1 MWDTN
6 RQLRRNRWLIFTSPT
21 VNSMTTHMNVLSID
35 VNTRKKNLIIT
46 GIAESPNE
54 TSQTLI
60 SSLYGIF
67 IHYIDTLEEED
78 FDLAFRLGLT
88 IRNRKNPRP
97 ILVKMHRESVRNSI
111 NQVRFDLEDES
122 AKQEHVCQ

>member
-1 MWDTN
+1 
-6 RQLRRNRWLIFTSPT
+6 
-21 VNSMTTHMNVLSID
+21 MTTHMNVLSID